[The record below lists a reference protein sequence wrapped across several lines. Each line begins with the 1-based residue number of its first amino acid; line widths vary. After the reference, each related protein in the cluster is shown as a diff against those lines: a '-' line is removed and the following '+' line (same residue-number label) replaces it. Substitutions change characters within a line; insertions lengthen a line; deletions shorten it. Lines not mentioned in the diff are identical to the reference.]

1 MGRTARANRL
11 TSFPALV
18 SVGSPNT
25 RPIRKPETKKRDV
38 VWFDLNED
46 RPLFAFA
53 GMWTTYNGEGSTKSK
68 PIAGP
73 HGLWLSDDI
82 T

>member
-1 MGRTARANRL
+1 
-11 TSFPALV
+11 
-18 SVGSPNT
+18 
-25 RPIRKPETKKRDV
+25 V